1 MYYLIKDGDILS
13 ISDSLDM
20 LRNDVNDGSIIMTQ
34 DEYLNSFGLLETAVI
49 SEPFIATEKE
59 APEEDK
65 DDQPEESGD
74 GQDVELNP
82 EYILEA
88 LTDIQS
94 QLTLLNEVKDNGN
107 DSNNSNEEKAE
118 EAETVAN

>member
-13 ISDSLDM
+13 ISDSVDM

-34 DEYLNSFGLLETAVI
+34 DEYLNSYGLLETAVI
-49 SEPFIATEKE
+49 SEPFINAEKKG
-59 APEEDK
+59 AEEDK

-107 DSNNSNEEKAE
+107 DSNKEETE
-118 EAETVAN
+118 EAETVAS

>member
-34 DEYLNSFGLLETAVI
+34 DEYLNSYGLLETAVI
-49 SEPFIATEKE
+49 SEPFITAEKE
-59 APEEDK
+59 GSEEDK

>member
-34 DEYLNSFGLLETAVI
+34 DEYLNSFGLLETAAI
-49 SEPFIATEKE
+49 SEPFITAEKE

-74 GQDVELNP
+74 SQDVELNP

>member
-1 MYYLIKDGDILS
+1 MYYLIKDGNILS
-13 ISDSLDM
+13 ISDSVDM

-34 DEYLNSFGLLETAVI
+34 DEYLNSYGLLETAVI
-49 SEPFIATEKE
+49 SEPFITADKE
-59 APEEDK
+59 ESEEDK

-118 EAETVAN
+118 EVETVAN

>member
-1 MYYLIKDGDILS
+1 MYYLIKNGDILS

-34 DEYLNSFGLLETAVI
+34 NEYLNSFGLLETVVI
-49 SEPFIATEKE
+49 SEPFITADKE
-59 APEEDK
+59 GSEEDNVV
-65 DDQPEESGD
+65 QLEESND
-74 GQDVELNP
+74 SQDVELNP

-107 DSNNSNEEKAE
+107 DSNKEETE

>member
-34 DEYLNSFGLLETAVI
+34 DEYLNSYGLLETAVI
-49 SEPFIATEKE
+49 SEPFITAEKE
-59 APEEDK
+59 VSEEDK

-107 DSNNSNEEKAE
+107 DSNKEETE

>member
-13 ISDSLDM
+13 ISDSVDM

-34 DEYLNSFGLLETAVI
+34 DEYLNSYGLLETAVI
-49 SEPFIATEKE
+49 SEPFITADTST

-107 DSNNSNEEKAE
+107 DSNKEETE